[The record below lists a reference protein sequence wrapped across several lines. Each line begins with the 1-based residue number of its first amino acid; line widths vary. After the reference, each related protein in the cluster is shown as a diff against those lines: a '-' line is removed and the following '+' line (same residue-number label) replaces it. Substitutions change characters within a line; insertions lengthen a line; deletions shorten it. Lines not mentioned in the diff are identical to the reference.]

1 MSHIPGLTAE
11 QLYEKMKSGQ
21 DIIIFDVRNE
31 SDFNDWKIEHKEI
44 KMVNVPYFNI
54 IEDEDNV
61 EYFKDLSK
69 NAEIIVVCAK
79 GGSSEYIAEIL
90 QKKGFKVSHL
100 EGGMFAW
107 SQFYYPTVVN
117 IDEKMKL
124 IQINRLSKGCL
135 SYLIISDGK
144 AALIDPNRHIDVY
157 LDLAEKEN
165 AKIEHILDSHLH
177 ADHISGGPAIADK
190 TGATYYLNSSEG
202 AKVPFE
208 PLEKYEVI
216 TFGDVAVEVLA
227 IKTPG
232 HTPGSVSFLI
242 NDQFL
247 LSGDTIFVGGLGRPD
262 LGGKA
267 REWALDLYDT
277 IFNKITNLADDV
289 LVLPAHFADIQ
300 EINDHGIVAAT
311 LGDIRKSNEQMQMT
325 DKDKF
330 TEMVASSAETTT
342 PPNFEDI
349 VAINRGLKEVNDETA
364 TTLEIGPN
372 RCAVHH
378 TADE

>member
-247 LSGDTIFVGGLGRPD
+247 LSEIPSL
-262 LGGKA
+262 
-267 REWALDLYDT
+267 
-277 IFNKITNLADDV
+277 
-289 LVLPAHFADIQ
+289 LV
-300 EINDHGIVAAT
+300 V
-311 LGDIRKSNEQMQMT
+311 
-325 DKDKF
+325 
-330 TEMVASSAETTT
+330 
-342 PPNFEDI
+342 
-349 VAINRGLKEVNDETA
+349 
-364 TTLEIGPN
+364 
-372 RCAVHH
+372 
-378 TADE
+378 